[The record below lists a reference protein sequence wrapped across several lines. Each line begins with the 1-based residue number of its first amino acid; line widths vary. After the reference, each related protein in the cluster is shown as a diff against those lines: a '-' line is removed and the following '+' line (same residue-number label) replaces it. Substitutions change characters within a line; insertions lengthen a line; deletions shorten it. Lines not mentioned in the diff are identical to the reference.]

1 MMFKSLSRRRVAP
14 SPRPAPRPCA
24 PSVPLLENLESRR
37 LFAVSAGGTATIDE
51 STPRL
56 DVEGT
61 RRADTIN
68 VSLNAGTGQID
79 VVINGGAV
87 QSFNLAQI
95 SAGVRIDGGKGNDT
109 ITVGDGITLPVQILG
124 DKGNDTV
131 NGGSGAEV
139 IDGGA
144 GRDSCAGGGGDDVIT
159 GGNGAD
165 DLSGGAGRDSVD
177 GGNGNDR
184 CDGGDDSDS
193 VTGGNGRDDLAG
205 ATGDD
210 HLRGGNGRDRCDG
223 GDGDDDIDGGRGRDD
238 VRGGNGTDDF
248 NDAPDDGPRR
258 RGRGADDNVEDRGP
272 GENEDEDNV
281 TPDQVP
287 PAVLEAF
294 NTRYPGA
301 TIREIEREQEDQGV
315 IIKIDFLTGG
325 RRMRARFTEAG
336 QFIDEEVK

>member
-1 MMFKSLSRRRVAP
+1 MLFKSLSRRPVVAGL
-14 SPRPAPRPCA
+14 SPARRTPG
-24 PSVPLLENLESRR
+24 VPLLENLESRR
-37 LFAVSAGGTATIDE
+37 LFAVSPGGTATIDE

-61 RRADTIN
+61 RRADTIS
-68 VSLNAGTGQID
+68 VALNSTTGQVD

-87 QSFNLAQI
+87 QSFDPAQI
-95 SAGVRIDGGKGNDT
+95 PAGIRVDGGKGNDT
-109 ITVGDGITLPVQILG
+109 LNIGDGITLPVEVRG

-144 GRDSCAGGGGDDVIT
+144 GRDSCSGGGGDDVIT

-165 DLSGGAGRDSVD
+165 DLSGGAGRDSVE

-193 VTGGNGRDDLAG
+193 VAGGNGRDQLAG
-205 ATGDD
+205 ALGDD
-210 HLRGGNGRDRCDG
+210 HLRGGNGRDDCDG

-258 RGRGADDNVEDRGP
+258 GGRGADDNVEDRGP
-272 GENEDEDNV
+272 GEDEDDDNI
-281 TPDQVP
+281 PAGQVP
-287 PAVLEAF
+287 AAVMEAF
-294 NTRYPGA
+294 NARYPGV
-301 TIREIEREQEDQGV
+301 TIREIEREVEDEGV
-315 IIKIDFLTGG
+315 LIQIDFLRGAQ
-325 RRMRARFTEAG
+325 RIRARFTEAG
-336 QFIDEEVK
+336 QFVDEEVK